1 MPNETIIL
9 GGGCFWCIEEAYRY
23 VPGVISVQS
32 GYAGGTTINPDYKD
46 VCSGSTGHAEVVKI
60 EFDTDRT
67 NLEKILDFF
76 WHIHDPT
83 TLNRQGVDIGTQYR
97 SIIIVSD
104 EGQKKAAE
112 DSITQ
117 LNNKA
122 IYDGACTTEIV
133 WNAQFYPAEEYHQR
147 YFQRNPE
154 AGYCKA
160 VIAPK
165 LAKVRK
171 IRFD

>member
-1 MPNETIIL
+1 MTNETIVL
-9 GGGCFWCIEEAYRY
+9 GGGCFWCVEEAYRY

-32 GYAGGTTINPDYKD
+32 GYAGGTSTNPGYKD

-60 EFDTDRT
+60 EYDADEIS
-67 NLEKILDFF
+67 LERILEFF

-83 TLNRQGVDIGTQYR
+83 TLNRQGADIGTQYR
-97 SIIIVSD
+97 SIIIVSN
-104 EGQKKAAE
+104 EKQKKTAE
-112 DSITQ
+112 NSIAQ
-117 LNNKA
+117 LNSSK
-122 IYDGACTTEIV
+122 IYDAACTTEV
-133 WNAQFYPAEEYHQR
+133 VADAQFYPAEEYHQR

-154 AGYCKA
+154 AAYCKA

-171 IRFD
+171 IKFD